1 MTWDMLSQ
9 NGSSCAIY
17 TYDLVFSEDLRMLL
31 SGIKMTEEP
40 VGFPLNNP
48 YENIINELCFYDIL
62 GWLITLGYL
71 VAEKKGMPFVLI
83 LNNSIN

>member
-31 SGIKMTEEP
+31 SGIKMT
-40 VGFPLNNP
+40 
-48 YENIINELCFYDIL
+48 
-62 GWLITLGYL
+62 
-71 VAEKKGMPFVLI
+71 
-83 LNNSIN
+83 